1 LVLEDTC
8 RQIIRMNGWPTLF
21 TGWRVICA
29 YTSSVSGSAWSK
41 NTNSCHVRY
50 EAVTQTWHDTF
61 TCAGVR
67 LRHMSDTRHT
77 FNSKF
82 QCYIGVTIEQ
92 SINKVFRNLLQKNS
106 LLKKSHV
113 CEKSAPTCSATLWSM
128 QINLDGRLG

>member
-92 SINKVFRNLLQKNS
+92 SSNKVFRNLQKKIRYWRKVMS
-106 LLKKSHV
+106 ARKVHLHVAQHCAACKSTWM
-113 CEKSAPTCSATLWSM
+113 E
-128 QINLDGRLG
+128 G